1 MLNLPIFQKN
11 DALRKCI
18 GGGERKECAIR
29 TYDIAMQT
37 NWRRD
42 IRKKL
47 RTARCPPS
55 PLPDQTVSPG
65 RTYID
70 STLNTSTCGRIR
82 FPTWSPTYKLP
93 FTDFWEMQIGVYDLA
108 GIFRISRRRQCRMI
122 FESFQMSQWPL
133 LSISIRLRAGC
144 PQFPEIRET
153 PRRKTGLHSSW
164 FIFSLSVSRACS

>member
-1 MLNLPIFQKN
+1 MHWGRGTEGVCDSHIRHCNANEL
-11 DALRKCI
+11 A
-18 GGGERKECAIR
+18 ERH
-29 TYDIAMQT
+29 
-37 NWRRD
+37 
-42 IRKKL
+42 KKL
-47 RTARCPPS
+47 RTARYPPS

-82 FPTWSPTYKLP
+82 FPTWSPTSKLP

-108 GIFRISRRRQCRMI
+108 GIFRISRRRRCRMI

-153 PRRKTGLHSSW
+153 PLKKDRFAFKLVH
-164 FIFSLSVSRACS
+164 IFPICK